1 MLISIIIRTL
11 NEDKYLEKLLIS
23 IGKQKI
29 NGFKSEVVIVDS
41 GSTDRTLQIAKKYK
55 ARVTFIKKK
64 NFTFG
69 RSLNV
74 GCNFANGEYFVFIS
88 GHCIPVN
95 KNWLHELIEPLF
107 SNKYDYTYGRQIG
120 AKTTKFSENQVFE
133 KYFPKEQGIR
143 INEIFCNNA
152 NSAIKKK
159 VWSKFHF
166 NEELTG
172 LEDMYLAKQLTQDN
186 GKIGYV
192 PTSIVHHIHNESWM
206 QVKTRYERESIALQK
221 IMPEISV
228 SILDSLYFF
237 FMGILKDAKL
247 AVFKKVFFKEL
258 HSIILFRFMQYY
270 GAYKGNH
277 LCRKLSHESK
287 MRYFYPRKKGENK
300 KNE

>member
-107 SNKYDYTYGRQIG
+107 SNKYDY
-120 AKTTKFSENQVFE
+120 
-133 KYFPKEQGIR
+133 
-143 INEIFCNNA
+143 
-152 NSAIKKK
+152 
-159 VWSKFHF
+159 
-166 NEELTG
+166 
-172 LEDMYLAKQLTQDN
+172 MY
-186 GKIGYV
+186 
-192 PTSIVHHIHNESWM
+192 IVE
-206 QVKTRYERESIALQK
+206 
-221 IMPEISV
+221 
-228 SILDSLYFF
+228 
-237 FMGILKDAKL
+237 
-247 AVFKKVFFKEL
+247 
-258 HSIILFRFMQYY
+258 
-270 GAYKGNH
+270 
-277 LCRKLSHESK
+277 
-287 MRYFYPRKKGENK
+287 
-300 KNE
+300 

>member
-29 NGFKSEVVIVDS
+29 NGFNCEVVIVDS
-41 GSTDRTLQIAKKYK
+41 GSTDKTLQIAKTYK

-64 NFTFG
+64 DFTFG

-74 GCNFANGEYFVFIS
+74 GCKFANGEYFVFIS

-120 AKTTKFSENQVFE
+120 AKTTKFSENQVFD
-133 KYFPKEQGIR
+133 KYFPKKPGNS

-159 VWSKFHF
+159 VWSRFKF

-172 LEDMYLAKQLTQDN
+172 LEDMYLAKQITEDN
-186 GKIGYV
+186 GKIGYISS
-192 PTSIVHHIHNESWM
+192 SIVYHIHDESWM
-206 QVKTRYERESIALQK
+206 QIKTRYERESIALQK
-221 IMPEISV
+221 IMPEVTVTLIDT
-228 SILDSLYFF
+228 IHFF
-237 FMGILKDAKL
+237 LIGIIKDVRQAIRKRVL
-247 AVFKKVFFKEL
+247 FKEL
-258 HSIILFRFMQYY
+258 SSIIMFRFMQYY
-270 GAYKGNH
+270 GVYKGNH
-277 LCRKLSHESK
+277 SCRTLSQNAK
-287 MRYFYPRKKGENK
+287 MKYFYPRLKK
-300 KNE
+300 